1 MALQQAAGLP
11 VVQALDFNAILL
23 AASARMSSLPQV
35 CAALSAWADM
45 SEKILK
51 YNPEETLP
59 PRSEADAARFLGA
72 FDNGRTASNYC
83 SSVYW
88 ACESALSL
96 WCGWRT
102 DALTVKIRG
111 LRKRAA
117 RQATTAGFANVLLEE
132 DMKGVVAKADV
143 SGTMVYPVFALTA
156 SQCLFRVQSECIP
169 LEVGAPTEVG
179 RLPLG
184 RHSAVYIEGESTAA
198 VAHFDLDKRK
208 NLPGGAHL
216 SRPCTCSCDPQ
227 FCLPHRLKP
236 LLSGRRLGSK
246 VCGCVD
252 SIWARQELRNFA
264 VQANVPQAQNF

>member
-1 MALQQAAGLP
+1 LIKLLTSEAFKHQLEVHLGGNRKGPKRAIEVMALQQAAGLP

-102 DALTVKIRG
+102 DALAVKIRG

-208 NLPGGAHL
+208 NWWSTSEPSMYMRL
-216 SRPCTCSCDPQ
+216 RPA
-227 FCLPHRLKP
+227 
-236 LLSGRRLGSK
+236 
-246 VCGCVD
+246 
-252 SIWARQELRNFA
+252 IFA
-264 VQANVPQAQNF
+264 YPTA